1 MRSGAAGEADL
12 TARARIRDA
21 AIEVFGSA
29 GFDAPVRAVAARAGV
44 SPGLLNHHFGSKDGL
59 RAECDAHVLQRIR
72 RAKTDAVTGSPAVA
86 LTQLAAVEE
95 NAPLAAYVLQAL
107 QAGGDFAAAFVEQMV
122 SDARDY
128 LAAGVAAGTVRPS
141 RDPAARARHLTL
153 SALGSLLLHA
163 RLRSGGTDVAGLLR
177 HVADSAT
184 LPALELYTEGLLT
197 DRSMLDDYLMQVPDP
212 PVPASAPATPP
223 PDGGVPNPQESA

>member
-1 MRSGAAGEADL
+1 MRSAPAAGTGDL

-21 AIEVFGSA
+21 AVEVFGST

-59 RAECDAHVLQRIR
+59 RAACDEHVLRRIR
-72 RAKTDAVTGSPAVA
+72 EAKTDAVTGSPAAA
-86 LTQLAAVEE
+86 LARLAAVEE
-95 NAPLAAYVLQAL
+95 HAPLAAYVLQAL
-107 QAGGDFAAAFVEQMV
+107 QAGGDLAAAFVEQMV
-122 SDARDY
+122 SDAEGY

-163 RLRSGGTDVAGLLR
+163 RLRAGGTDLPGLLR

-184 LPALELYTEGLLT
+184 LPALEIYTEGLFT

-212 PVPASAPATPP
+212 PGPPADPVPTP
-223 PDGGVPNPQESA
+223 VQESP